1 MYNIWEIEIKCIGLL
16 KISGELIEQLK
27 EYKQLSTSKPESGGV
42 LVGSFLNSGG
52 FMIINKFTP
61 PQTND
66 KQSRYLFY
74 RSKQHNKVVKKIW
87 EKSNHIS
94 TYVGL
99 WHTHAESIPNYSS
112 QDKKDWNDALNQ
124 SEYEGNILF
133 FFIVGQTHIRCWIGT
148 KKMFRNKIEL
158 IGELN
163 VQ

>member
-1 MYNIWEIEIKCIGLL
+1 MYDIWEIEIKGIGLL
-16 KISGELIEQLK
+16 KISGELIGQLK
-27 EYKQLSTSKPESGGV
+27 EYQQLSTSKPESGGV
-42 LVGSFLNSGG
+42 IMGSFLNSGG

-94 TYVGL
+94 TYIGL
-99 WHTHAESIPNYSS
+99 WHTHAELIPNYSS

-158 IGELN
+158 IGELH